1 MKRVAI
7 FGLRRQSLD
16 REDRCTV
23 RLHGE
28 EQTRTDGLAVKQ
40 YSAAAADSLF
50 AAEVSPGKPEMV
62 AQEISQRQ
70 TRLDESLV
78 LFAVDVDLD
87 GVPCRHVLCYRHWF
101 LLEFLPHLM

>member
-40 YSAAAADSLF
+40 NGAATAYSLF
-50 AAEVSPGKPEMV
+50 AAQMSPGQSKLV

-70 TRLDESLV
+70 SRLDR
-78 LFAVDVDLD
+78 
-87 GVPCRHVLCYRHWF
+87 GR
-101 LLEFLPHLM
+101 LELPS